1 MIVNKKEFK
10 KLWWEAELEN
20 ELVELAK
27 FYESDVELSLDAK
40 WEDDVTG
47 VFGFGGMWRGTDYIL
62 ASGQNYDEFCQNS
75 VVFVTDQDGD
85 SVGELS
91 TDYSKAC
98 ERKVD
103 EMWCELVEQE
113 ITKEEKNEIF
123 STLSSVYRP
132 N

>member
-1 MIVNKKEFK
+1 MVATKDEFK
-10 KLWWEAELEN
+10 ELWWAAESEE
-20 ELVELAK
+20 ELLQLSK
-27 FYESDVELSLDAK
+27 FYEFGEKQSAEAK

-62 ASGQNYDEFCQNS
+62 AEGKDYDSFCQNS
-75 VVFVTDQDGD
+75 VAFVTDQDGG
-85 SVGELS
+85 SVGELN

-113 ITKEEKNEIF
+113 ITKEEQNEIF
-123 STLSSVYRP
+123 STLSSVYRA